1 MQLKTSLLRMNNNKG
16 KKFPFNLTMNK
27 KLIKN
32 ILITILVLVICVVV
46 VKDGLSVNKT
56 SQESDNGLY
65 TVNVINTAT
74 DGSKLTIAIK
84 QNDEYI
90 DQEGLNIEV
99 EPGTKIKVYFKDDA
113 NVNAAFWTVNMGGVM
128 NYVYASSTATE
139 GKILYK
145 ENKFVKTID
154 SDIDI
159 YYFPEVQ
166 NGHLISFYDS
176 AVEGKR
182 NLIGLD
188 YVSDGQD
195 GDDLGV
201 IVQNRKG
208 FSQTGWSKDFSNVTQ
223 DLEVYPTY
231 KSNVYTIF
239 RDYHSYFAHGL
250 LITLLLSVVSVF
262 MAMFF
267 ALAICLIR
275 LGNNKILSL
284 IATTYVEIIRG
295 VPLLLQ
301 LLLIYVILGP
311 TKISL
316 GNFFTTEVISC
327 IITLTINSSAYTSEI
342 FRSGIQAVDKGQME
356 AGRALGLSKWQVYL
370 KVVIPQGLKNSLPS
384 IVNELVMM
392 IKETSLAVSVD
403 ASIGELMSVRKNIT
417 AATYVNLPPFI
428 IVAVIYFIVT
438 FSLSKCVGILEK
450 RLASRD

>member
-1 MQLKTSLLRMNNNKG
+1 
-16 KKFPFNLTMNK
+16 MNK
-27 KLIKN
+27 KLIKK
-32 ILITILVLVICVVV
+32 ILITILPVLICIVV
-46 VKDGLSVNKT
+46 VKDGLSISAKKEEIT
-56 SQESDNGLY
+56 SGLY
-65 TVNVINTAT
+65 TVNVVNTAS
-74 DGSKLTIAIK
+74 DGSDLTIAIK

-90 DQEGLNIEV
+90 DVTGNSIEV
-99 EPGTKIKVYFKDDA
+99 EPGTKIKVYFKDDTGIQT
-113 NVNAAFWTVNMGGVM
+113 AFWTVDISGVM
-128 NYVYASSTATE
+128 NYVYASSTKEE
-139 GKILYK
+139 GKLLYK

-154 SDIDI
+154 SDITI
-159 YYFPEVQ
+159 YYYPEVE

-188 YVSDGQD
+188 YVSDGED

-201 IVQNRKG
+201 IVQTRKG
-208 FSQTGWSKDFSNVTQ
+208 FSQTGWSKDLTNVTE

-231 KSNVYTIF
+231 KSNIYTIF

-262 MAMFF
+262 TAMFF
-267 ALAICLIR
+267 ALVICLIR
-275 LGNNKILSL
+275 LGDNKILSF

-311 TKISL
+311 TKIAFGS
-316 GNFFTTEVISC
+316 FFTTEVISC

-356 AGRALGLSKWQVYL
+356 AGRALGLGKWQVYR
-370 KVVIPQGLKNSLPS
+370 KIVIPQGLKNSLPA

-403 ASIGELMSVRKNIT
+403 TSIGELMSVRKNIT

-428 IVAVIYFIVT
+428 IVAIIYFIVT

>member
-1 MQLKTSLLRMNNNKG
+1 
-16 KKFPFNLTMNK
+16 MNK

-32 ILITILVLVICVVV
+32 ILITILVLIICIVV
-46 VKDGLSVNKT
+46 VKDGLSIN
-56 SQESDNGLY
+56 SQSEVKSSDLCH
-65 TVNVINTAT
+65 VNVINTAK

-84 QNDEYI
+84 ENGEYI
-90 DQEGLNIEV
+90 DVEGLSVEV
-99 EPGTKIKVYFKDDA
+99 EPNTKIKVYFKDDS
-113 NVNAAFWTVNMGGVM
+113 NIKTAFWAVNTTGVL
-128 NYVYASSTATE
+128 NYVYAASIPDGE
-139 GKILYK
+139 KILYQ
-145 ENKFVKTID
+145 ENKFVKTVE

-159 YYFPEVQ
+159 YYYPEVE
-166 NGHLISFYDS
+166 NGHIISFYDS

-188 YVSDGQD
+188 YVSDGEN

-208 FSQTGWSKDFSNVTQ
+208 FTKTGWSKDLTNVTK

-231 KSNVYTIF
+231 KSSIYTIF

-267 ALAICLIR
+267 ALALCLIR
-275 LGNNKILSL
+275 LGGNKILSL

-311 TKISL
+311 TKVSL
-316 GNFFTTEVISC
+316 GSFFTTEVISC

-370 KVVIPQGLKNSLPS
+370 KIVIPQGLKNSLPS

-428 IVAVIYFIVT
+428 IVAIIYFIVT